1 MKFCRSTLFEAGRTL
16 FMKNWQLKLF
26 FKSFRRLW
34 RTYGR
39 QVSRKTVSCSLRF
52 DLGVYMRRITYDSAT
67 VACSKRS
74 DSGERCE
81 VKKAMK
87 SRGGLGSEVRE
98 PLSPLLLPRFY
109 FFALLFTSHRSSL
122 SERLEQATA
131 TVNISVFIE
140 QRNISFQNDISLKTT
155 RLGVLSCEKLKHC
168 ETRGR
173 IVSLDQLCLGVE
185 EQLLIF
191 SASCLSP
198 GWVKKLQKFI
208 NFCLKV
214 GHSSN
219 FKHSRSTWVHRPVT
233 PVKCTK
239 SAHRGTGTIYGSCR
253 FDIKRFRVEPTDL
266 RKVSTSEWQRCMSH
280 CPQ

>member
-1 MKFCRSTLFEAGRTL
+1 MLFEAGRAL
-16 FMKNWQLKLF
+16 FMKNWKI
-26 FKSFRRLW
+26 
-34 RTYGR
+34 Y
-39 QVSRKTVSCSLRF
+39 SRKTSMVLAVKAILKLILSHSKTIWWTSVSQNGCEVSCPLRF
-52 DLGVYMRRITYDSAT
+52 LAITWGVLINYDST
-67 VACSKRS
+67 
-74 DSGERCE
+74 
-81 VKKAMK
+81 
-87 SRGGLGSEVRE
+87 
-98 PLSPLLLPRFY
+98 
-109 FFALLFTSHRSSL
+109 
-122 SERLEQATA
+122 
-131 TVNISVFIE
+131 TVNIAVFIE

-266 RKVSTSEWQRCMSH
+266 RKVSTSEWQICMSH

>member
-16 FMKNWQLKLF
+16 FMKNWKIYSRKTGMALTVKLF
-26 FKSFRRLW
+26 FNSFRRLW

-67 VACSKRS
+67 VACSKRL

-87 SRGGLGSEVRE
+87 SRGGLGREVRE

-140 QRNISFQNDISLKTT
+140 QRNISFQNDISLKTM
-155 RLGVLSCEKLKHC
+155 RLGVLPWEKLK
-168 ETRGR
+168 T
-173 IVSLDQLCLGVE
+173 SLDSRRNRDLGPASLGSRRAIADLFGVMFIAWMS
-185 EQLLIF
+185 QKASKVHKLL
-191 SASCLSP
+191 SQSWP
-198 GWVKKLQKFI
+198 
-208 NFCLKV
+208 
-214 GHSSN
+214 
-219 FKHSRSTWVHRPVT
+219 
-233 PVKCTK
+233 
-239 SAHRGTGTIYGSCR
+239 
-253 FDIKRFRVEPTDL
+253 
-266 RKVSTSEWQRCMSH
+266 
-280 CPQ
+280 